1 MLSTS
6 TLDTKLVGQ
15 CVPEFTIPSISHN
28 QTVPTKTME
37 LNINQLVRSAVILA
51 VGLPISTSVLIGQ
64 IPSNP
69 VVEKS
74 EVEALKEDLGLP
86 CLKYALTKDDSKG
99 EREAK
104 NQIDEVLG
112 VDGAEYREVCKWVL
126 G

>member
-1 MLSTS
+1 M
-6 TLDTKLVGQ
+6 D
-15 CVPEFTIPSISHN
+15 
-28 QTVPTKTME
+28 
-37 LNINQLVRSAVILA
+37 LNINQLVRSAVILV
-51 VGLPISTSVLIGQ
+51 VGVPISASVLIAQ
-64 IPSNP
+64 LPSDP

-74 EVEALKEDLGLP
+74 DVEMLKADLGLP